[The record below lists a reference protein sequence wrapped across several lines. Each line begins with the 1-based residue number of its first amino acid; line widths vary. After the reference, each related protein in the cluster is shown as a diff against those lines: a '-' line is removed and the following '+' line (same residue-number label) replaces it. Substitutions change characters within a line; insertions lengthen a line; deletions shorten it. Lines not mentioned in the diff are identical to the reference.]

1 MVHHGRCRL
10 KVTLHHTYVGLHMHS
25 VVWPLHD
32 AYMVHIKRNSVH
44 DRSKLLVVQWLGLS
58 VQVRVRVRAW
68 EGKWVLLLLLLFCL
82 KK

>member
-10 KVTLHHTYVGLHMHS
+10 KVTLRHTCVGLRMHS
-25 VVWPLHD
+25 VVWHLHD
-32 AYMVHIKRNSVH
+32 AYMVHIKCNSVH

-68 EGKWVLLLLLLFCL
+68 EGKWLLLLFYFSV
-82 KK
+82 